1 MQMRK
6 ERFTCTNIPHDGAYN
21 GKMETVQQLG
31 NDYDSMAPQRK
42 DYYEAFKKKKRCLS
56 KNLMK

>member
-1 MQMRK
+1 MRK

-42 DYYEAFKKKKRCLS
+42 DYYEAFKKKK
-56 KNLMK
+56 KMFVKKI